1 MSTEKQAAEN
11 WELVE
16 HYMTTLRRLLDL
28 HHKVQRTGGMLINI
42 GDQIIAHPANV
53 LSEHPGLDGIDGAEI
68 HRLLNHFV
76 ETVRRGCKASRATSG
91 PWGPLQNS
99 RR

>member
-28 HHKVQRTGGMLINI
+28 HHKVQRSGGMLINI
-42 GDQIIAHPANV
+42 GDQIIAHPA
-53 LSEHPGLDGIDGAEI
+53 
-68 HRLLNHFV
+68 
-76 ETVRRGCKASRATSG
+76 K
-91 PWGPLQNS
+91 
-99 RR
+99 